1 MPDQESALHP
11 VWAAKPVTKDL
22 RTAPSNSA
30 RSPEK
35 RLVGGRVE
43 FIGLGRMGIA
53 VATNLVRSGCA
64 VTGFVRSPERL
75 KELSALGTEPSVEIA
90 DVFVPFDGRMT
101 STTVGRN
108 RRQHIG

>member
-11 VWAAKPVTKDL
+11 VWAVKPVTKDL

-43 FIGLGRMGIA
+43 FIGLGRMGI
-53 VATNLVRSGCA
+53 VATKLVRSGCA

-75 KELSALGTEPSVEIA
+75 KELSALGTVPSVEIA
-90 DVFVPFDGRMT
+90 DVFVPFDERVT
-101 STTVGRN
+101 STTVGRD